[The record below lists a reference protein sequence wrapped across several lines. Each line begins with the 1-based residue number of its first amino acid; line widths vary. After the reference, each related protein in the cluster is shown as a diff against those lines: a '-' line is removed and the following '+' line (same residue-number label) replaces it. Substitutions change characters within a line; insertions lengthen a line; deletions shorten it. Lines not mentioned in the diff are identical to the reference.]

1 MSILKNFEP
10 KNSTDLFELK
20 DEFDFFK
27 SLINNDKLP
36 KVILITGNKGIGKA
50 TLVNH
55 LMYYF
60 FDKSN
65 YDETQNKLI
74 KKSSFYNQYSSDL
87 FQNIIYLNGSNYRSI
102 KINDIRSLKNTILTT
117 TINDKR
123 FIILDDVDLFN
134 IKRIIKIIRNRVTI
148 IFLY

>member
-1 MSILKNFEP
+1 
-10 KNSTDLFELK
+10 
-20 DEFDFFK
+20 
-27 SLINNDKLP
+27 
-36 KVILITGNKGIGKA
+36 
-50 TLVNH
+50 
-55 LMYYF
+55 MYYF

-117 TINDKR
+117 TINDKKR

-134 IKRIIKIIRNRVTI
+134 INSLNGLLKIIEEPSYNNFFILINNNSKPLLETIKSRCLEIKIILDVKKKK
-148 IFLY
+148 